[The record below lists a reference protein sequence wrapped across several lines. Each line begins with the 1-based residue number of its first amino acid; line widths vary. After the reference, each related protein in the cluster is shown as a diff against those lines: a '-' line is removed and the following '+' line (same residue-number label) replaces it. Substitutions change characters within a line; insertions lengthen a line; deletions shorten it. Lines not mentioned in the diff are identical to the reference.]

1 MKYFI
6 DTEFHEHKKPVKFL
20 GITIAKVWTID
31 LISIGIVCE
40 DGREYYA
47 MNRDL
52 NLKHARKSKWL
63 SENVLSKLPEKKPLY
78 PPYGSPRIWQESM
91 RWLPMAQ
98 IRQEIIDFCGGKPD
112 FDESG
117 SFYTY
122 KNGFPEFYGYYSDY
136 DWVVFCWI
144 FGTMM
149 DLPNGFPMHCK
160 DLKQMLDEK
169 ANSLTSM
176 ELSKLAHP
184 NVAHNVYATLDS
196 GVISDKTACLKEA
209 VSYPTQK
216 NEHNALDDAMWN
228 YNLFKFIQS
237 L

>member
-6 DTEFHEHKKPVKFL
+6 DTELHEHKKPVKFL

-63 SENVLSKLPEKKPLY
+63 NENVLSKLPEKKPLY

-122 KNGFPEFYGYYSDY
+122 KNGLPEFYGYYSDY

-169 ANSLTSM
+169 VEVKNWDYGRDIHNNLQ
-176 ELSKLAHP
+176 EHLSQPDRPATFEEKLAK
-184 NVAHNVYATLDS
+184 
-196 GVISDKTACLKEA
+196 IKTSA
-209 VSYPTQK
+209 SYPTQK

-228 YNLFKFIQS
+228 FNLYKFIQS